1 MKVNKIWKMLIANTV
16 VVILLIVANALFN
29 IFGYGACPTFLSPII
44 TSLSLYAMMFL
55 TFIALPCLFIADIVT
70 IFKRW
75 VTMKWICLLPL
86 LVLLAGVG
94 IATIPIPG
102 VSLGEK
108 RFLNRLPEYDAF
120 VDEIKGENLAG
131 TIDISYFDYR
141 GLAYIALA
149 YENEPNVLVVEFV
162 VGGMGPPPKHT
173 AFLYT
178 SSGKVGEKTRAD
190 KRWYRWKRMNENW
203 FRVSD

>member
-1 MKVNKIWKMLIANTV
+1 MRKMLIANTI
-16 VVILLIVANALFN
+16 VVILLIVAKVLFN
-29 IFGYGACPTFLSPII
+29 IFGYGACPTLLSPII
-44 TSLSLYAMMFL
+44 TSLSICAMMFL
-55 TFIALPCLFIADIVT
+55 TFIALPYLFITNIVT

-75 VTMKWICLLPL
+75 ATMKWICLLPL

-94 IATIPIPG
+94 IAAIPIPG

-108 RFLNRLPEYDAF
+108 RFVNHLPEYDAF
-120 VDEIKGENLAG
+120 VDKVKSEDLAG
-131 TIDISYFDYR
+131 AIDISNFDYQ
-141 GLAYIALA
+141 GLAYVAMA

-162 VGGMGPPPKHT
+162 VGGMGFPPRHT

-178 SSGKVGEKTRAD
+178 SSGKVSEKTIAD
-190 KRWYRWKRMNENW
+190 ERWYRWKQMNENW